1 MQIAHSTELTPAPLG
16 LDQTLALVEP
26 LYQERSLATGEPFL
40 AHARGTAEIV
50 APLRNDAD
58 LLSAACL
65 FGVHDVLREP
75 DEWLRARFGA
85 GVAQLVTDLRQLMR
99 LSELTRKQSAAST
112 KRHGVDDQA
121 EALRR
126 MLLAMAN
133 DLRIVL
139 LRLASR
145 LQTLRYYAASKAPG
159 PEPIAH
165 ETMRLYAPLANRLG
179 IWQLKWELEDLSFRF
194 LEPETYKEV
203 ARLLDEK
210 RIERQDFILDTTQRV
225 RQILSEAGI
234 AAAVVGRPK
243 HIYSI
248 VNKMRTK
255 GLTFDQL
262 RDVRGLRVIVDT
274 VPDCYQALS
283 SIHQEWTAV
292 AGDFDDYIAR
302 PKPNGY
308 QSLHTVVTDEHG
320 RALEIQIRTKQMHE
334 SAELGLAAHWRY
346 KEGSKPA
353 AGKQGLQGHDDGD
366 AQRIA
371 WLRRLLAWR
380 DEVEPVSASG
390 AAGGDTR
397 DDRMYVLTPQARVV
411 ELPAGGTPVDFAFHI
426 HSEVGYRCRGARVDG
441 VIVPLNTPLKNGQTV
456 EIISAKTGGPS
467 RDWLNADLGFL
478 KSARSRA
485 KVRQWFN
492 AIELQ
497 QSIAAGRDLI
507 EKELQRL
514 GKTAI
519 KLDDLAKRLGF
530 ANVDQLAAAATKDE
544 FSVRSIEHALAPAT
558 VQPEPTPAPLI
569 GRPSAVPAAPAGKG
583 QVLVVG
589 VDSLLTQLARCCRPA
604 PPDEIVGYVTRGKGV
619 SIHRGSCSNLRSLLE
634 RAPER
639 VVDVTWGAPTDA
651 VYPVELLVLAQD
663 RPGLLRDISEV
674 YAREKLNVIGVNS
687 SSSNGEARMLFTVE
701 IGGASDVARVLAAVR
716 EVKDVF
722 SARRR

>member
-1 MQIAHSTELTPAPLG
+1 MQIAPPAEPAAAPLD
-16 LDQTLALVEP
+16 LDRTLALVEP
-26 LYQERSLATGEPFL
+26 LYQAKSLATGEPFL

-58 LLSAACL
+58 LLNAACL

-75 DEWLRARFGA
+75 DEWLRARFGS

-99 LSELTRKQSAAST
+99 LSELTRKQSEVT
-112 KRHGVDDQA
+112 DKRHGADDQA

-145 LQTLRYYAASKAPG
+145 LQTLRYYATSKAPG
-159 PEPIAH
+159 PEPIAR

-194 LEPETYKEV
+194 LEPDTYKEI
-203 ARLLDEK
+203 ARLLDQK
-210 RIERQDFILDTTQRV
+210 RIERQDFILDATQRV
-225 RQILSEAGI
+225 QQILSDAAI
-234 AAAVVGRPK
+234 AAVVVGRPK

-255 GLTFDQL
+255 GLAFDQL
-262 RDVRGLRVIVDT
+262 RDVRGLRVIVES

-283 SIHQEWTAV
+283 AIHQEWTAA
-292 AGDFDDYIAR
+292 AGDYDDYIAR
-302 PKPNGY
+302 PKLNGY
-308 QSLHTVVTDEHG
+308 RSLHTVVTDEHG
-320 RALEIQIRTKQMHE
+320 RTLEIQIRTRQMHE

-346 KEGSKPA
+346 KEGGQSPASKHS
-353 AGKQGLQGHDDGD
+353 GQRDDGD

-371 WLRRLLAWR
+371 WLRQLLAWR
-380 DEVEPVSASG
+380 DEVDHASPESSANS
-390 AAGGDTR
+390 AVHDA
-397 DDRMYVLTPQARVV
+397 RMYVLTPQARVV
-411 ELPAGGTPVDFAFHI
+411 ELPAGATPVDFAFHI

-467 RDWLNADLGFL
+467 RDWLNAELGFL

-530 ANVDQLAAAATKDE
+530 ASVDQLAAAATKDE
-544 FSVRSIEHALAPAT
+544 FSLRSIEYAIAPTA

-569 GRPSAVPAAPAGKG
+569 GRPSAVPAVPARKG

-619 SIHRGSCSNLRSLLE
+619 SIHRAACSNLRSLLE

-639 VVDVTWGAPTDA
+639 VVDVTWGAPADA

-674 YAREKLNVIGVNS
+674 FAREKLNVVGVNS
-687 SSSNGEARMLFTVE
+687 TSSKGEARMLFTVE
-701 IGGASDVARVLAAVR
+701 IAAASDVARVLAAVR

>member
-1 MQIAHSTELTPAPLG
+1 MHIGGPTEVAPLA
-16 LDQTLALVEP
+16 LDLERTLALVEP
-26 LYQERSLATGEPFL
+26 LYQDKALATGEPFL
-40 AHARGTAEIV
+40 AHARGTAQIV
-50 APLRNDAD
+50 APLRGDAD
-58 LLSAACL
+58 LLCAAAL

-75 DEWLRARFGA
+75 AQWLQARFGA
-85 GVAQLVTDLRQLMR
+85 GVAQLVTDLRQLMK
-99 LSELTRKQSAAST
+99 LSELTRAQREPDS
-112 KRHGVDDQA
+112 KRHGADDQA

-133 DLRIVL
+133 DLRVVL

-145 LQTLRYYAASKAPG
+145 LQTLRYYAASKQPS
-159 PEPIAH
+159 PEPIAR

-194 LEPETYKEV
+194 LEPETYKDV
-203 ARLLDEK
+203 AHLLDEK
-210 RIERQDFILDTTQRV
+210 RIERQGFIEHAIKRVRTILDD
-225 RQILSEAGI
+225 AGVS
-234 AAAVVGRPK
+234 ADVVGRPK

-255 GLTFDQL
+255 RLAFDQVQ
-262 RDVRGLRVIVDT
+262 DVRGLRVIVGD
-274 VPDCYQALS
+274 VSDCYQALA
-283 SIHQEWTAV
+283 SIHQTWSAV
-292 AGDFDDYIAR
+292 AGEYDDYIAR

-320 RALEIQIRTKQMHE
+320 RPVEIQIRTRQMHE

-346 KEGSKPA
+346 KEDPKHG
-353 AGKQGLQGHDDGD
+353 GKGGGQDAD

-371 WLRRLLAWR
+371 WLRQLLAWR
-380 DEVEPVSASG
+380 DEVETAPIGTVA
-390 AAGGDTR
+390 R
-397 DDRMYVLTPQARVV
+397 DARIYVLTPQARVI

-467 RDWLNADLGFL
+467 RDWLNVELGYL
-478 KSARSRA
+478 KSPRSRA

-492 AIELQ
+492 AVELE
-497 QSIAAGRDLI
+497 QSIAAGRELI
-507 EKELQRL
+507 EKEMQRL
-514 GKTAI
+514 GKTAV

-530 ANVDQLAAAATKDE
+530 ASVDELAAAATKDE
-544 FSVRSIEHALAPAT
+544 FSFRSIEQALAPPAI
-558 VQPEPTPAPLI
+558 QPEPIPAPLI
-569 GRPSAVPAAPAGKG
+569 GRPRDAPAGKG

-619 SIHRGSCSNLRSLLE
+619 SIHRASCSNLKSLLK

-639 VVDVTWGAPTDA
+639 VVDVAWGTQSDA

-663 RPGLLRDISEV
+663 RAGLLRDISEV
-674 YAREKLNVIGVNS
+674 YVREKLNVVGVNS
-687 SSSNGEARMLFTVE
+687 SSAGGEARMHFTVE
-701 IGGASDVARVLAAVR
+701 IRNAQDVSRVLAAVR

>member
-1 MQIAHSTELTPAPLG
+1 MHIAHPTELMQAPLD
-16 LDQTLALVEP
+16 LDRTLALVEP
-26 LYQERSLATGEPFL
+26 LYQDRSLATGEPFL

-58 LLSAACL
+58 LLCAACL

-75 DEWLRARFGA
+75 DEWLRARFGV
-85 GVAQLVTDLRQLMR
+85 GVAQLVNDLRQLMK
-99 LSELTRKQSAAST
+99 LSELTRKQSDAT
-112 KRHGVDDQA
+112 NKRHGVDDQA

-145 LQTLRYYAASKAPG
+145 LQTLRYYAASKAAG
-159 PEPIAH
+159 PEPIAR

-194 LEPETYKEV
+194 LEPQTYREV
-203 ARLLDEK
+203 AGLLDEK
-210 RIERQDFILDTTQRV
+210 RIERQDFIVDATRRV
-225 RQILSEAGI
+225 QQILSEAGI
-234 AAAVVGRPK
+234 AAEVVGRPK
-243 HIYSI
+243 HIFSI

-255 GLTFDQL
+255 GLAFDQL
-262 RDVRGLRVIVDT
+262 RDVRGLRVIVDS

-283 SIHQEWTAV
+283 AIHQEWTAV

-302 PKPNGY
+302 PKLNGY
-308 QSLHTVVTDEHG
+308 QSLHTVVTDDHG
-320 RALEIQIRTKQMHE
+320 RTLEIQIRTKQMHE

-346 KEGSKPA
+346 KERAKPA
-353 AGKQGLQGHDDGD
+353 AGKPGAQGPEDSD

-371 WLRRLLAWR
+371 WLRQLLAWR
-380 DEVEPVSASG
+380 EEVDPASPASSGG
-390 AAGGDTR
+390 AAR
-397 DDRMYVLTPQARVV
+397 DERMYVLTPQARVV

-426 HSEVGYRCRGARVDG
+426 HSEVGYRCRGARVNG

-456 EIISAKTGGPS
+456 EIISAKSGGPS

-492 AIELQ
+492 ALELE
-497 QSIAAGRDLI
+497 QSIAAGRELI

-514 GKTAI
+514 GKTAV
-519 KLDDLAKRLGF
+519 KLDELAKRLGF
-530 ANVDQLAAAATKDE
+530 GSVDQLAAAATKDE
-544 FSVRSIEHALAPAT
+544 FSFRSIEQALAPAT

-569 GRPSAVPAAPAGKG
+569 GRPAAVPAAPAGKG

-619 SIHRGSCSNLRSLLE
+619 SIHRAACANLRSLLE

-639 VVDVTWGAPTDA
+639 VVDVTWGAPADA

-674 YAREKLNVIGVNS
+674 YAREKLNVVGVNS
-687 SSSNGEARMLFTVE
+687 TSSKGEARMLFTVE
-701 IGGASDVARVLAAVR
+701 IREASDVGRVLAAVR

>member
-1 MQIAHSTELTPAPLG
+1 MRIEDSAELAPPAPDLER
-16 LDQTLALVEP
+16 TLALVEP
-26 LYQERSLATGEPFL
+26 LYQDRSLATGEPFL
-40 AHARGTAEIV
+40 AHARGTAQIV
-50 APLRNDAD
+50 MPLRSDAD
-58 LLSAACL
+58 LLCAACL
-65 FGVHDVLREP
+65 FGVHDVLRDP
-75 DEWLRARFGA
+75 DEWLRARFGP
-85 GVAQLVTDLRQLMR
+85 GVARLVTDLRQLMK
-99 LSELTRKQSAAST
+99 LSELTRKQGVAET
-112 KRHGVDDQA
+112 DKHGADDQA

-133 DLRIVL
+133 DLRVVL

-145 LQTLRYYAASKAPG
+145 LQTLRYYALSKQPG
-159 PEPIAH
+159 PEAIARD
-165 ETMRLYAPLANRLG
+165 TMRLYAPLANRLG

-194 LEPETYKEV
+194 LEPETYRAV

-210 RIERQDFILDTTQRV
+210 RTERQDFIAHARQRMQQV
-225 RQILSEAGI
+225 LNEAGI
-234 AAAVVGRPK
+234 VAQVVGRPK

-255 GLTFDQL
+255 QLTFEQL
-262 RDVRGLRVIVDT
+262 RDVRGLRVIVDS
-274 VPDCYQALS
+274 VPDAYQALS
-283 SIHQEWTAV
+283 SIHQQWTSI

-308 QSLHTVVTDEHG
+308 QSLHTVVTDPLG
-320 RALEIQIRTKQMHE
+320 RTLEIQIRTKQMHQ

-346 KEGSKPA
+346 KEGAKR
-353 AGKQGLQGHDDGD
+353 GQGQEDGD
-366 AQRIA
+366 AQRVA
-371 WLRRLLAWR
+371 WLRQLLAWR
-380 DEVEPVSASG
+380 DEVEPAP
-390 AAGGDTR
+390 AANAANEVAR
-397 DDRMYVLTPQARVV
+397 EERMYVLTPQARVI

-441 VIVPLNTPLKNGQTV
+441 AIVPLNTPLKNGQTV

-467 RDWLNADLGFL
+467 RDWLNSDLGFL

-492 AIELQ
+492 ALDLE
-497 QSIAAGRDLI
+497 QSIVTGRELI

-514 GKTAI
+514 GKTAV

-530 ANVDQLAAAATKDE
+530 GSVDQLAAAATKDE
-544 FSVRSIEHALAPAT
+544 FSMRSIEQALVPAT
-558 VQPEPTPAPLI
+558 AEAEPTPAPLI
-569 GRPSAVPAAPAGKG
+569 GRPTAVPAAPAAKG

-619 SIHRGSCSNLRSLLE
+619 SIHRASCSNLKSLLK

-639 VVDVTWGAPTDA
+639 VVDVDWGKQVDA

-674 YAREKLNVIGVNS
+674 YAREKLNVVGVNS
-687 SSSNGEARMLFTVE
+687 SSTNGEAHMLFTVE
-701 IGGASDVARVLAAVR
+701 IRGASDVSRVLAAVR

>member
-58 LLSAACL
+58 LLSAACQ

-75 DEWLRARFGA
+75 DEWLRGRFGA
-85 GVAQLVTDLRQLMR
+85 GVAQLVTNLRQLMR

-159 PEPIAH
+159 PEPIAR

-225 RQILSEAGI
+225 RQNLSEAGI

-248 VNKMRTK
+248 DNKMRTK

-292 AGDFDDYIAR
+292 RGDYDDYIAR

-353 AGKQGLQGHDDGD
+353 AGKQGLQGHDDSD

-390 AAGGDTR
+390 AGGDTR

-530 ANVDQLAAAATKDE
+530 ANVDQWAAAATKDE

-558 VQPEPTPAPLI
+558 VQTEPTPARLI

-589 VDSLLTQLARCCRPA
+589 VDSLLTQLA
-604 PPDEIVGYVTRGKGV
+604 
-619 SIHRGSCSNLRSLLE
+619 
-634 RAPER
+634 
-639 VVDVTWGAPTDA
+639 
-651 VYPVELLVLAQD
+651 
-663 RPGLLRDISEV
+663 
-674 YAREKLNVIGVNS
+674 
-687 SSSNGEARMLFTVE
+687 
-701 IGGASDVARVLAAVR
+701 
-716 EVKDVF
+716 
-722 SARRR
+722 

>member
-1 MQIAHSTELTPAPLG
+1 MHIGTPTELTPAA
-16 LDQTLALVEP
+16 LDFERTLALVEP
-26 LYQERSLATGEPFL
+26 LYQDRILATGEPYL
-40 AHARGTAEIV
+40 AHARGVAEII
-50 APLRNDAD
+50 APLRGDAD
-58 LLSAACL
+58 LLCAACL

-75 DEWLRARFGA
+75 EDWLRARFGA
-85 GVAQLVTDLRQLMR
+85 GVAQLVSDLRQLMK
-99 LSELTRKQSAAST
+99 LSELTRKQPEPAAG
-112 KRHGVDDQA
+112 KHGADDQA

-133 DLRIVL
+133 DLRVVL

-145 LQTLRYYAASKAPG
+145 LQTLRYFAATKPVR
-159 PEPIAH
+159 PEPIAR

-194 LEPETYKEV
+194 LEPETYKDV

-210 RIERQDFILDTTQRV
+210 RIERQDFIEQAIERV
-225 RQILSEAGI
+225 RAIMHEARI
-234 AAAVVGRPK
+234 AGEVVGRPK

-255 GLTFDQL
+255 GLAFDQL
-262 RDVRGLRVIVDT
+262 RDVRGLRVIVDD
-274 VPDCYQALS
+274 VADCYEVLS
-283 SIHQEWTAV
+283 SLHQTWSAIGGE
-292 AGDFDDYIAR
+292 FDDYIAR

-320 RALEIQIRTKQMHE
+320 RSFEIQIRTRQMHD

-346 KEGSKPA
+346 KQGTKPNRTQR
-353 AGKQGLQGHDDGD
+353 GIDDGD
-366 AQRIA
+366 ARRVA
-371 WLRRLLAWR
+371 WLRQLLAWR
-380 DEVEPVSASG
+380 DEVEPASAADS
-390 AAGGDTR
+390 TR
-397 DDRMYVLTPQARVV
+397 AEVAREQRIYVLTPQARVV

-441 VIVPLNTPLKNGQTV
+441 VIVPLNTPLRNGQTV
-456 EIISAKTGGPS
+456 EIISAKTGSPS
-467 RDWLNADLGFL
+467 RDWLNIDLGFL
-478 KSARSRA
+478 RSARSRA

-492 AIELQ
+492 ALELE
-497 QSIAAGRDLI
+497 QSVAAGRELL

-514 GKTAI
+514 GKTAV

-530 ANVDQLAAAATKDE
+530 GSVDLLAAAATKDE
-544 FSVRSIEHALAPAT
+544 FSLRSIEQALTPAT
-558 VQPEPTPAPLI
+558 PQLEPTPAPLI
-569 GRPSAVPAAPAGKG
+569 GRPRDAPPGKG

-589 VDSLLTQLARCCRPA
+589 VESLLTQLARCCRPA

-619 SIHRGSCSNLRSLLE
+619 SIHRAGCSNLKSLLE

-639 VVDVTWGAPTDA
+639 MVDVAWGVQAGA

-674 YAREKLNVIGVNS
+674 FAREKLNVVGVNS
-687 SSSNGEARMLFTVE
+687 SSSKAEARMLFTIE
-701 IGGASDVARVLAAVR
+701 IRVAADVSRVLGAVR